1 MSEVFIPAG
10 NKGKNKPAKS
20 VKWKSNHCRMIAWVS
35 NTPAKFLMALDNCA
49 YSSVLCN
56 KTFVSDI
63 VTGKCAPLL
72 NWNGEQ
78 HANEASGMIH
88 PFGYCELN
96 KNAPINLLSEFCVR
110 SSFRVVDKYA
120 DDKCAGNPTSKVVIV
135 GSVHI
140 EFKLDTDTR
149 QYVTDWRK
157 FANKFDFSPKQHAVN
172 VVISSVKQN
181 EAFQQR

>member
-1 MSEVFIPAG
+1 
-10 NKGKNKPAKS
+10 
-20 VKWKSNHCRMIAWVS
+20 
-35 NTPAKFLMALDNCA
+35 MALDNCA

-56 KTFVSDI
+56 KDFVSDI
-63 VTGKCAPLL
+63 VTGKCSPLL

-120 DDKCAGNPTSKVVIV
+120 DDKCTGNPVSKVVIIGAV
-135 GSVHI
+135 LI

-149 QYVTDWRK
+149 EYVTD
-157 FANKFDFSPKQHAVN
+157 
-172 VVISSVKQN
+172 
-181 EAFQQR
+181 